1 MKMNSLDTITEH
13 MKELSN
19 PIRQGILKIVSEQGS
34 ISFTALKDELSLT
47 DGSLYYHIKNLNKF
61 LEKDEQNFYRLSD
74 LGKEITN
81 VLKGSPITETEEKSK
96 LTKIIEKIGLSQLFY
111 YLFGDPTRS
120 LIEINL
126 LLIVF
131 AWIFGVSNE
140 HFSSI
145 EAILTGGSIVNS
157 LISFAHWYLYLL
169 IIFILLKILKKDF
182 IFKEL
187 WIGVFIGII
196 PYFFYMIPVV
206 IIHFSAIIV
215 PTWASILL
223 NIVFVICKIWST
235 LFVAQGIRL
244 ASKCNEYQSLI
255 IACTLIFIDY
265 LYLVIVMI

>member
-1 MKMNSLDTITEH
+1 MEMSSLDKSTEH
-13 MKELSN
+13 MKTLSN

-47 DGSLYYHIKNLNKF
+47 DGSLYYHIKNLNEF

-74 LGKEITN
+74 LGKETMN
-81 VLKGSPITETEEKSK
+81 VIKGSPIVESEEKSK
-96 LTKIIEKIGLSQLFY
+96 ITRILEKVGLSQLFY
-111 YLFGDPTRS
+111 YLFGDPIRS

-131 AWIFGVSNE
+131 AWMFGVSNE
-140 HFSSI
+140 HFSAI
-145 EAILTGGSIVNS
+145 ETIFTGGAIVNS
-157 LISFAHWYLYLL
+157 IISFAHWYLYLL
-169 IIFILLKILKKDF
+169 IIFIILKILKKDF
-182 IFKEL
+182 EFKEL

-196 PYFFYMIPVV
+196 PYFIYIIPVS
-206 IIHFSAIIV
+206 IIYFTAISV

-244 ASKCNEYQSLI
+244 ASKCKEYQSLI

-265 LYLVIVMI
+265 LYLIIVII